1 MSIILSVSA
10 IHKCKNLI
18 YSSSEMAWRKPD
30 PQARFLS
37 GVRGNGMRC
46 YAYGLQRSI
55 LAKKNCIPFSKVFRK
70 QKKIYKKDKETTLQQ
85 LFEPF

>member
-10 IHKCKNLI
+10 IHKCKNLR

-55 LAKKNCIPFSKVFRK
+55 LAKKNCIPFLKFSEN
-70 QKKIYKKDKETTLQQ
+70 KKNI
-85 LFEPF
+85 